1 MLYYLSLFYILQ
13 LLNTIKPLFFT
24 KVDAMLMSL
33 NLFLGIDDVIVMLVN
48 KNLPLSVAV
57 VS

>member
-13 LLNTIKPLFFT
+13 LLNTTKPLFFT

-33 NLFLGIDDVIVMLVN
+33 NLFLGIDDVVVMLVN
-48 KNLPLSVAV
+48 KNLFLSVAV